1 MPEPPFMF
9 PGKAANDWV
18 LLLELTD
25 KRQTLTISCYL
36 SSQHGFTR
44 ARQAD
49 RGGKN
54 LLRVAFRLPIC
65 IHDEATQVFSSSI
78 LPTG

>member
-1 MPEPPFMF
+1 MPEPPLCLSDT
-9 PGKAANDWV
+9 KAANDWV

-25 KRQTLTISCYL
+25 KRYNIFLL
-36 SSQHGFTR
+36 PLSQHFTR

-54 LLRVAFRLPIC
+54 LLRVAFRFAHLHP
-65 IHDEATQVFSSSI
+65 
-78 LPTG
+78 G